1 MKINTDNV
9 IPILF
14 FKKVIMNEKQ
24 NKTKNNKKK
33 PTGENYPQMFISSLV
48 TLLFFFVKH
57 GFFQS

>member
-24 NKTKNNKKK
+24 NKTKNNKK
-33 PTGENYPQMFISSLV
+33 TPQARTTPKCSF
-48 TLLFFFVKH
+48 H
-57 GFFQS
+57 H